1 MQQCVLVSPPT
12 HSALALVEDGVFPPV
27 TKHPHLSKSS
37 GNPDSA
43 HFLYSKIDIT
53 ILRPIFLHTFKT
65 QNLIKDD
72 LQTVMLTG
80 RCSTTELS
88 F

>member
-1 MQQCVLVSPPT
+1 MQQCVLVPPPT

-27 TKHPHLSKSS
+27 TKQPHLSKSS